1 MKMTDQEY
9 LDQYRIKSEDD
20 ILTPRLV
27 YYPEIIYQNIENAI
41 KTAGGAE
48 RLWPHVKSHKTR
60 EIVLMQMHL
69 GIERFKCATLA
80 EADMVAKCGAKH
92 ILLAYPLVG
101 PNIDMLLNLAE
112 EYPDTTFYA
121 LEDDLGMLKRL
132 DEACARRQATMNW
145 LCDVNTGMNRTGVE
159 TEKLSTFVQ
168 AAQAFTHARFMG
180 LHCYDGQNHQPSLA
194 ERKSAVD
201 AIMPP
206 VERVERELEKGGVA
220 VPIVISGGSPTFSC
234 QAERKGQ
241 YLSPGTVFVW
251 DWGYNAK
258 FDDLP
263 FCPAGVVLTRVV
275 SHPADGV
282 FTLDAGSKA
291 LSPDTPERGY
301 LLGAEG
307 AKPLLQNEEHWVFSM
322 PKGHE
327 DERPPIG
334 KVMYVVPWHIC
345 PTSALYDRILTVRD
359 HEPGEYWTVAA
370 RNRF

>member
-1 MKMTDQEY
+1 MGKSVNLS
-9 LDQYRIKSEDD
+9 LDLRGQLSE
-20 ILTPRLV
+20 RCLV
-27 YYPEIIYQNIENAI
+27 RHRNDPYIA
-41 KTAGGAE
+41 
-48 RLWPHVKSHKTR
+48 
-60 EIVLMQMHL
+60 
-69 GIERFKCATLA
+69 LA
-80 EADMVAKCGAKH
+80 
-92 ILLAYPLVG
+92 
-101 PNIDMLLNLAE
+101 
-112 EYPDTTFYA
+112 A
-121 LEDDLGMLKRL
+121 L
-132 DEACARRQATMNW
+132 
-145 LCDVNTGMNRTGVE
+145 
-159 TEKLSTFVQ
+159 
-168 AAQAFTHARFMG
+168 
-180 LHCYDGQNHQPSLA
+180 
-194 ERKSAVD
+194 AVD
-201 AIMPP
+201 GLRRP
-206 VERVERELEKGGVA
+206 VFFD
-220 VPIVISGGSPTFSC
+220 SG
-234 QAERKGQ
+234 
-241 YLSPGTVFVW
+241 YL
-251 DWGYNAK
+251 AK